1 MDGIDREFNNKMMLN
16 KWDKRMMRIERDEGN
31 ISIKVMI

>member
-16 KWDKRMMRIERDEGN
+16 KWDKRMMQIERDEGN